1 MATRQRRDR
10 SDSVD
15 KELTDLF
22 RVALESNNAVGKE
35 IALIAVGGYGRA
47 ELSPG
52 SDLDI
57 VILHGGAIEGLAE
70 IVNAFLYPLWDSGR
84 AIDHSVRNL
93 SEMKSVISGDL
104 KVALGALN
112 ARYIA
117 GNQNF
122 ADRAV
127 TDISTQAKKR
137 MPSFLPELRVM
148 TQERH
153 QRQGELAY
161 LLEPDLKEARG
172 GLRDVTLIREI
183 GRAHV

>member
-57 VILHGGAIEGLAE
+57 VILDRKSTRLNSSHM
-70 IVNAFLYPLWDSGR
+70 
-84 AIDHSVRNL
+84 
-93 SEMKSVISGDL
+93 SES
-104 KVALGALN
+104 
-112 ARYIA
+112 
-117 GNQNF
+117 
-122 ADRAV
+122 
-127 TDISTQAKKR
+127 R
-137 MPSFLPELRVM
+137 MPSS
-148 TQERH
+148 
-153 QRQGELAY
+153 A
-161 LLEPDLKEARG
+161 
-172 GLRDVTLIREI
+172 
-183 GRAHV
+183 

>member
-22 RVALESNNAVGKE
+22 RVALESNDAVGKE

-57 VILHGGAIEGLAE
+57 VILHNDAIDNLRE

-84 AIDHSVRNL
+84 AIDHSARNL
-93 SEMKSVISGDL
+93 SEMKSAIANDL

-122 ADRAV
+122 VSRVIA
-127 TDISTQAKKR
+127 DISTQ
-137 MPSFLPELRVM
+137 
-148 TQERH
+148 
-153 QRQGELAY
+153 
-161 LLEPDLKEARG
+161 
-172 GLRDVTLIREI
+172 EI